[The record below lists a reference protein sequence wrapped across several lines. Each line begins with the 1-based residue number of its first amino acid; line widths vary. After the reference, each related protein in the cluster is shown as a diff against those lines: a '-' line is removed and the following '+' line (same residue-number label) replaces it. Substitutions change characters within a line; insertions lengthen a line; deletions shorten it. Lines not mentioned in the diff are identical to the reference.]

1 MDRISHSFLEHSGI
15 LAFAHRGDQDSGPE
29 NTMAAFE
36 GAARL
41 GFQYIETDVHATS
54 DGVLLAFHDPILDR
68 LTDQRGRIDRLE
80 WSSLRHVRVAGTEP
94 IARLEEILGEFPDLR
109 VNIEPKSDVAVEL
122 LINAISRTG
131 AETRVC
137 VGSFSD
143 RRLRRFRAGLPR
155 VCTSMGRTETTGAR
169 LYSIGFPLRPGG
181 AACAQVPVRWKGIRI
196 VDRRFIRAMKQRGLQ
211 THVWTVNDPGEMHRL
226 IDLGVDGLMT
236 DRPAQLKA
244 VLIARRQWQQA
255 G

>member
-1 MDRISHSFLEHSGI
+1 
-15 LAFAHRGDQDSGPE
+15 
-29 NTMAAFE
+29 
-36 GAARL
+36 
-41 GFQYIETDVHATS
+41 
-54 DGVLLAFHDPILDR
+54 
-68 LTDQRGRIDRLE
+68 
-80 WSSLRHVRVAGTEP
+80 VRVAGTEP
-94 IARLEEILGEFPDLR
+94 IARLEELLGEFPDLR

-122 LINAISRTG
+122 LINTIRRTG
-131 AETRVC
+131 AEMRVC

-143 RRLRRFRAGLPR
+143 RRLHRFRAVLPK

-169 LYSIGFPLRPGG
+169 LYSSGLPLRSGG

-244 VLIARRQWQQA
+244 VLIARGQWHQA

>member
-1 MDRISHSFLEHSGI
+1 MV
-15 LAFAHRGDQDSGPE
+15 
-29 NTMAAFE
+29 AFE

-41 GFQYIETDVHATS
+41 GFRYVETDVHATA
-54 DGVLLAFHDPILDR
+54 DGVLLAFHDPHLDR

-94 IARLEEILGEFPDLR
+94 IARLEELLGEFPDLR

-122 LINAISRTG
+122 LINTIRRTG
-131 AETRVC
+131 AEMRVC

-143 RRLRRFRAGLPR
+143 RRLHRFRAALPR

-169 LYSIGFPLRPGG
+169 LYSIGLPLRSGG

-244 VLIARRQWQQA
+244 VLIARGQWHQA